1 MFEDRSTLRNQE
13 YRIGKIIQ
21 VDPVNYFVQ
30 MRDRFNGLFQVS
42 LHVLDSI
49 AVMPQ
54 VDEVWMVKRIGVDW
68 VLDKRVDDGTED
80 IAITSLSPGDRR
92 LYVPQHLYV
101 SASGV
106 QINSHQATFSG
117 SVNVGNGLQFSNHGV
132 QAATLWSGNSAPSNS
147 LGSNGNFYFRTDT
160 PSTSNQRLYV
170 KVSNSWVGIL

>member
-80 IAITSLSPGDRR
+80 IALSDLSPGDRR
-92 LYVPQHLYV
+92 IYTPQTLYVT
-101 SASGV
+101 SSGIDITAD
-106 QINSHQATFSG
+106 QINLTAGVINITSSGSTTIFSGTNVFNSSVTFNNPLTFS
-117 SVNVGNGLQFSNHGV
+117 NCKQ
-132 QAATLWSGNSAPSNS
+132 
-147 LGSNGNFYFRTDT
+147 
-160 PSTSNQRLYV
+160 
-170 KVSNSWVGIL
+170 